1 MVFGARRRLN
11 SLIILGDSMITRLE
25 LVGGTSVAPLTPIEP
40 RPISEPPLIT
50 IPVREFKQS
59 DWQRALSLVTKHW
72 RASLTFLVA
81 VAVAVTAVTLAIKPT
96 YEPEGRLQIDP
107 PGAQVFSL
115 DPVSGGASDS
125 EYIATETQKLQTD
138 DLAVATIRNLHLD
151 QNPEFVGDAAKEP
164 QTTSSNPEQLTPR
177 EDTALRTFSSHLS
190 VRRDPSSR
198 LITISFDSHDP
209 KTAADV
215 VNSLMKL
222 FVQRNFELRHD
233 AISESSVWLARELDD
248 IREKMLSSSTE
259 VEHFQRLNAI
269 PDLDPSSNSYAV
281 EMTDLDRQLAEARSE
296 RIQLT
301 AYLKPGSDPQSLP
314 QVRNNP
320 VIQALMQKRAETNA
334 NLAQAKVIYGAN
346 HPEVRKLQ
354 NQSDELGRGIR
365 DQLAGVVAELRTSY
379 RAAQAREQLMAN
391 AVKGATQNLS
401 TLSQYNT
408 LKKQAQA
415 DRELYDSLYAKA
427 KEAAISAVSK
437 SSNIHIVNQAR
448 ILEHPTRPH
457 RLLNIAAGLL
467 VGLIGAVVLAFVR
480 EGIEDR
486 IHTAEDIRYWTGQ
499 SSISV
504 VPAIEPANQQK
515 LLFTP
520 GRKLLPIVAGENAE
534 QHSDLFI
541 LARPTAPES
550 EAVHALRT
558 TLLLCHKKCAMKVIV
573 VTSPLPGEGK
583 TTLANNLAIAFSSAG
598 RTCLVDAD
606 LRRPSAGSSFRLDP
620 CKGLE
625 HYLRGVATL
634 EEVSVEP
641 DGMNNLVIIPS
652 ILPTDIPIQL
662 LNDKTMRDLISRL
675 RGMFDFVVLDTPPIL
690 PYADSRALAAI
701 ADGVVLVSRAGQ
713 TSRGAMKRSM
723 ELLYEVQSAPILTT
737 VLNGAQNLSPD
748 YGYYYSRY
756 N

>member
-1 MVFGARRRLN
+1 
-11 SLIILGDSMITRLE
+11 MITRLE
-25 LVGGTSVAPLTPIEP
+25 LVGGTTIAPLTSIEP
-40 RPISEPPLIT
+40 RAISEAIAEPPLIT
-50 IPVREFKQS
+50 VPAREFKQS
-59 DWQRALSLVTKHW
+59 DWQRAVSLVTKHW
-72 RASLTFLVA
+72 RASLSFLVA
-81 VAVAVTAVTLAIKPT
+81 VVLAVTAVTLAIKPT

-138 DLAVATIRNLHLD
+138 DLALATIRQLHLD
-151 QNPEFVGDAAKEP
+151 QNPEFVGTAANES
-164 QTTSSNPEQLTPR
+164 QTTSSNPDQLTPR
-177 EDTALRTFSSHLS
+177 EDAALRTFTSNLS

-198 LITISFDSHDP
+198 LVAISFASHDP
-209 KTAADV
+209 KTAAQI
-215 VNSLMKL
+215 VNALMKL
-222 FVQRNFELRHD
+222 FVERNFELRHD

-248 IREKMLSSSTE
+248 IRDKMVRSTAE
-259 VEHFQRLNAI
+259 VEHFQRMNGI
-269 PDLDPSSNSYAV
+269 PDLDPGSNSYAV
-281 EMTDLDRQLAEARSE
+281 EMTDLNKQLAEARSD
-296 RIQLT
+296 RIQLE
-301 AYLKPGSDPQSLP
+301 AYLRPGSDPQSLP

-320 VIQALMQKRAETNA
+320 VIQALMQKQAETNA
-334 NLAQAKVIYGAN
+334 DLAQAKVIYGAN
-346 HPEVRKLQ
+346 HPTVRKLQ

-365 DQLAGVVAELRTSY
+365 DQLTGIQAELRTSY
-379 RAAQAREQLMAN
+379 RAAVAREQLLST

-401 TLSQYNT
+401 TLAQYNS
-408 LKKQAQA
+408 LKKEAQA

-427 KEAAISAVSK
+427 KEAAISAASK

-467 VGLIGAVVLAFVR
+467 VGLIGGVVLAFVR
-480 EGIEDR
+480 EGMEDR
-486 IHTAEDIRYWTGQ
+486 IHTADDIRYWTGQ

-504 VPAIEPANQQK
+504 VPAMESANDQK

-520 GRKLLPIVAGENAE
+520 GRKLLPIIAGRK
-534 QHSDLFI
+534 SDESSELFL
-541 LARPTAPES
+541 LARPSAPES

-558 TLLLCHKKCAMKVIV
+558 TLLLCHKKRALKAIV

-583 TTLANNLAIAFSSAG
+583 TTVANNLAIALSSSG

-606 LRRPSAGSSFRLDP
+606 LRRPSAGASFRLDP
-620 CKGLE
+620 GKGLE

-634 EEVSVEP
+634 EQIMVEP
-641 DGMNNLVIIPS
+641 PGMKNLVIIPS
-652 ILPTDIPIQL
+652 ILPTDCAIQML
-662 LNDKTMRDLISRL
+662 TDGSMKELIARL
-675 RGMFDFVVLDTPPIL
+675 REMFEFVVLDTPPIL

-713 TSRGAMKRSM
+713 TSRGAMRRSM
-723 ELLYEVQSAPILTT
+723 ELLAEVQSAPILTT
-737 VLNGAQNLSPD
+737 VLNGAANLSPD